1 MAAREL
7 FAIVFKFKTTT
18 QIISKEAGRRSN
30 RHCREILQKIR
41 EQLQK
46 ESHQSISFCEFADYM
61 GLKRE
66 AVFNAINKL
75 PVLMEEE

>member
-1 MAAREL
+1 MSQRISIYPSDVEL
-7 FAIVFKFKTTT
+7 IL
-18 QIISKEAGRRSN
+18 GRSN